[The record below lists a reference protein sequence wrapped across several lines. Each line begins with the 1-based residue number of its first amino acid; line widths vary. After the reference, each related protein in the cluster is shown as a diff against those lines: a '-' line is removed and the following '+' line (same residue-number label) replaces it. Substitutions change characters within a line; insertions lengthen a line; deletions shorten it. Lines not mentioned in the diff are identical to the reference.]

1 MTRALFRLVVLATL
15 ATLAPDPA
23 PADGRSQER
32 GRERPPVCFVTR
44 IGSDQA
50 PRAFR
55 RFRAT
60 RVVELEFELELLRP
74 RSVEKA
80 PQLRLYTPDGFLYQV
95 LETKPVGKR
104 PATGRYRARLPVAGT
119 SIMQSG
125 LYGRWRVVPHAGD
138 ARDACGRGQGFFIR
152 P

>member
-15 ATLAPDPA
+15 ATLAPDTA

-95 LETKPVGKR
+95 LETEEVR
-104 PATGRYRARLPVAGT
+104 HRSAARRFRARLPVAGT

-125 LYGRWRVVPHAGD
+125 LYGRWRVVPHASD
-138 ARDACGRGQGFFIR
+138 AREACGYAQGFVIR

>member
-1 MTRALFRLVVLATL
+1 MRRRIDWRVALAGLALLAASDAAGHGNGARPVSCAVV
-15 ATLAPDPA
+15 
-23 PADGRSQER
+23 E
-32 GRERPPVCFVTR
+32 

-55 RFRAT
+55 HFRAP
-60 RVVELEFELELLRP
+60 RVVELEFDVELLRP
-74 RSVEKA
+74 RRAEKP

-104 PATGRYRARLPVAGT
+104 SATGRYRARLPVAGT

-125 LYGRWRVVPHAGD
+125 LYGRWRVVPHAGE
-138 ARDACGRGQGFFIR
+138 AREACGRGQGFFIR

>member
-1 MTRALFRLVVLATL
+1 MSRRIDSLVALAGLTLLAASDAAALGERARPASCAVV
-15 ATLAPDPA
+15 
-23 PADGRSQER
+23 E
-32 GRERPPVCFVTR
+32 
-44 IGSDQA
+44 IGSDQT

-55 RFRAT
+55 HFRAT
-60 RVVELEFELELLRP
+60 RVVELEFDVELLRP
-74 RSVEKA
+74 RRADKP